1 AKIRALRRIWAQM
14 MKEEFGA
21 KNPRSLRLTVTVAL

>member
-1 AKIRALRRIWAQM
+1 M

-21 KNPRSLRLTVTVAL
+21 KNPRSLRLTVTVALWLPQLKVLEQRE